1 MNPPIV
7 RLYAFF
13 ALLFG
18 MLVFATSWWAVFTA
32 PKLRDNASNRRPLL
46 AEERIKRGTIRSADG
61 KVLARSVKIDKE
73 RYRRTY
79 PTKAEFA
86 HAIGYS
92 FTTLGRSGLEQFRN
106 DPLTGRRTELI
117 GAIDSL
123 LSKRGEGDSL
133 RTTLNTKAQQA
144 AIDGLHGRKGAVV
157 ALEPSTGKVLVMVST
172 PSYDPNNLD
181 KGNKF
186 KRLATDDANSPLVN
200 RATQAGYPPGST
212 MKAVTATAALDS
224 GKFKPDSTV
233 SGKNGKKISGVP
245 LNNFGG
251 EDFGDI
257 TLTDALTNSV
267 NTVWAEVGEKLGKN
281 TMAKYMLRYGFYK
294 QPPIDLPD
302 DQLLASGER
311 GPNGKL
317 LRPRSPRIDVGR
329 MAIGQDKLLVTPLQ
343 MATVAA
349 TIANGGVR
357 MEPHIT
363 QKIVDPDGRT
373 QDEIEPKA
381 RRASHGRRHRSCVDR
396 DDEAGRQGGHG
407 HGGGARGRRAGRQ
420 DRHRGD
426 QHRAEDQRPLV
437 HRLHQRLRDRGRAGA
452 GPGRPGR
459 RRGGADRQA
468 GARGAG
474 QMSVHGIARD
484 TVVDERYKVL
494 NRIGSGGMADVYCA
508 EDLQL
513 GRRVALK
520 LLYRRFA
527 EDEEFVERFRR
538 EASSAAGLQH
548 PNVVAV
554 FDRGEFDGTYYI
566 AMEFLEGRSLK
577 QLVRQEGAL
586 EPDRAIDLVHPD
598 PQGGALRP
606 PARDRAPRHQAPQRD
621 RRRRGA
627 REGHRLRD
635 RARRRVG
642 HDRDRLDHGHG
653 AVPLARAGPGPPGR
667 RARRPLLDRRRA
679 VRAADRA
686 GAVRRRVGG
695 DDRAQ
700 AGHRGAGAA
709 VAATTRRSPTS
720 SRTS

>member
-18 MLVFATSWWAVFTA
+18 ILVFATSWWAVFTA
-32 PKLRDNASNRRPLL
+32 PALRDNAANRRPLL

-61 KVLARSVKIDKE
+61 RVLARSVKIDKE

-79 PTKAEFA
+79 PTKDEFA

-117 GAIDSL
+117 GAVDSL
-123 LSKRGEGDSL
+123 LNKRGEGDSL

-144 AIDGLHGRKGAVV
+144 AIDGLAGRKGAVV

-181 KGNKF
+181 KGNRF

-212 MKAVTATAALDS
+212 FKAVTATAALDS

-257 TLTDALTNSV
+257 TLTDALTHSV

-281 TMAKYMLRYGFYK
+281 TMAKYMLRYGFYE

-373 QDEIEPKA
+373 QDEIEPKRAERVMSVDTA
-381 RRASHGRRHRSCVDR
+381 RALTGMMKQVVK
-396 DDEAGRQGGHG
+396 EGTGTAAALQGVELAGKTGTAEIDIQRKINDPWFIGFTNDFAIAVVLERVQGGQ
-407 HGGGARGRRAGRQ
+407 GGVVAA
-420 DRHRGD
+420 
-426 QHRAEDQRPLV
+426 P
-437 HRLHQRLRDRGRAGA
+437 
-452 GPGRPGR
+452 
-459 RRGGADRQA
+459 
-468 GARGAG
+468 
-474 QMSVHGIARD
+474 IA
-484 TVVDERYKVL
+484 KQVL
-494 NRIGSGGMADVYCA
+494 EA
-508 EDLQL
+508 L
-513 GRRVALK
+513 GR
-520 LLYRRFA
+520 
-527 EDEEFVERFRR
+527 
-538 EASSAAGLQH
+538 
-548 PNVVAV
+548 
-554 FDRGEFDGTYYI
+554 
-566 AMEFLEGRSLK
+566 
-577 QLVRQEGAL
+577 
-586 EPDRAIDLVHPD
+586 
-598 PQGGALRP
+598 
-606 PARDRAPRHQAPQRD
+606 
-621 RRRRGA
+621 
-627 REGHRLRD
+627 
-635 RARRRVG
+635 
-642 HDRDRLDHGHG
+642 
-653 AVPLARAGPGPPGR
+653 
-667 RARRPLLDRRRA
+667 
-679 VRAADRA
+679 
-686 GAVRRRVGG
+686 
-695 DDRAQ
+695 
-700 AGHRGAGAA
+700 
-709 VAATTRRSPTS
+709 
-720 SRTS
+720 